1 MIMYEKCLGWILRFF
16 TVTLGLGL
24 QLLQLRQIYIFAVM
38 AHSCWHCQQYIL
50 VQPRL
55 DEEAYWVD
63 VLEVEH
69 QLVAHGAANGCA
81 FFNWCLLQRPE
92 HSLRQKHQDEVVLR
106 GYMWAGVILKGS
118 AGRRYLSLNWEIG
131 PTPIKIPLGNLH

>member
-1 MIMYEKCLGWILRFF
+1 
-16 TVTLGLGL
+16 
-24 QLLQLRQIYIFAVM
+24 M

-69 QLVAHGAANGCA
+69 QLVVHGASNGCA

-92 HSLRQKHQDEVVLR
+92 PPLREDHKNKVVLR
-106 GYMWAGVILKGS
+106 GYMWAGVTSKGF
-118 AGRRYLSLNWEIG
+118 AGRRFLSLRWETG
-131 PTPIKIPLGNLH
+131 PAPVEIHLRDLHIMAELGRYRPSNCIASVTKASKAILRTVISRCDP